1 MKNKRINFKK
11 FIKNILLTIYQF
23 GTFILLLIFYL
34 ISDLVRKVGNWKY
47 FPGFLK
53 KKLQLP
59 LSKFY
64 AKVTNSL
71 DAGRGM
77 SISRIDLIELSI
89 RNMKAKKNRT
99 LVTIGGMTLGI
110 GIIVFLV
117 SIGYGLQ
124 ELVVTRVARLEEMR
138 QADVTPQSGGKVKI
152 NDKTLADFA
161 DISGVEDALPLIA
174 AVARVNY
181 QNSISDMVVYGVTA
195 DYLKQSAIKPAK
207 GEIFESNKL
216 ISQSLEYDYNVGGV
230 VAGAFTERAVFGEK
244 IGDVEFTINPSSWVR
259 VREGPSVTSKILGY
273 TRHIEGISNGVE
285 VWGSSYESEDSSGK
299 SGKSENGETLGRWVK
314 AQVLLWK
321 EETCNSENKDDCE
334 DGRYIVIKDENNRQM
349 QIEGY
354 FAELN
359 LNIRDMDI
367 RTPKVLGMASDLER
381 TEESSESVVNY
392 DSANNSSLDWVE
404 IESES
409 ETVTPPETKTVQ
421 LSEDAEKQAIVNTAV
436 LKVLGMKEDEA
447 VGKKFNVSFVVVG
460 DLLGDGEEKVES
472 APVEYTIVGVIPDD
486 KTPFLYVPFIDLR
499 SLGIVNYSQV
509 KLIVHDQAELVK
521 VRRQAEAMGFT
532 TRSVVDTVEQ
542 INSLFSTLRKVLVLL
557 GMVALFVAALGM
569 FNTLTVSL
577 LERTREVGLMK
588 AMGMR
593 SSEVQELFLTEST
606 VMGFF
611 GGIFG
616 VLIGFIAGKLLSLVL
631 SLFSVFKG
639 VGFIDISYIPIPFI
653 FIVILLSLFVGII
666 TGIYPSKRATKIS
679 ALNALRYE

>member
-1 MKNKRINFKK
+1 
-11 FIKNILLTIYQF
+11 
-23 GTFILLLIFYL
+23 
-34 ISDLVRKVGNWKY
+34 
-47 FPGFLK
+47 
-53 KKLQLP
+53 
-59 LSKFY
+59 
-64 AKVTNSL
+64 
-71 DAGRGM
+71 
-77 SISRIDLIELSI
+77 
-89 RNMKAKKNRT
+89 
-99 LVTIGGMTLGI
+99 
-110 GIIVFLV
+110 
-117 SIGYGLQ
+117 
-124 ELVVTRVARLEEMR
+124 
-138 QADVTPQSGGKVKI
+138 
-152 NDKTLADFA
+152 
-161 DISGVEDALPLIA
+161 
-174 AVARVNY
+174 
-181 QNSISDMVVYGVTA
+181 
-195 DYLKQSAIKPAK
+195 
-207 GEIFESNKL
+207 
-216 ISQSLEYDYNVGGV
+216 
-230 VAGAFTERAVFGEK
+230 
-244 IGDVEFTINPSSWVR
+244 
-259 VREGPSVTSKILGY
+259 
-273 TRHIEGISNGVE
+273 
-285 VWGSSYESEDSSGK
+285 
-299 SGKSENGETLGRWVK
+299 
-314 AQVLLWK
+314 
-321 EETCNSENKDDCE
+321 
-334 DGRYIVIKDENNRQM
+334 
-349 QIEGY
+349 
-354 FAELN
+354 
-359 LNIRDMDI
+359 
-367 RTPKVLGMASDLER
+367 LER